1 MHYRFRGNPATN
13 DASRLLA
20 ENKRRQAKG
29 LRPLTMAE
37 FTGSTSSPQANEPP
51 TSITPPAPKPPAKP
65 QLKLF

>member
-37 FTGSTSSPQANEPP
+37 FTNEPV

-65 QLKLF
+65 TRSLF